1 MTLGPTSV
9 ALGFRTCLVR
19 FQRQRENMQITRA
32 AEYGVLGLIA
42 LARRSPGE
50 VVMIDT
56 LCTEENVPPSFLGKI
71 FQSLA
76 KAGIVKS
83 ARGSGGGFSLARP
96 PGEVSALDIIEAVE
110 GPIALQRCLD
120 LDEGCEHSRG
130 CALCGL
136 LTEAQDRIKDVFAG
150 TSLAELAGRHIPN
163 SLVRHARDKGHDTA
177 GAGCGEGCCCEKG
190 TMPAPAAASG
200 TPR

>member
-1 MTLGPTSV
+1 
-9 ALGFRTCLVR
+9 
-19 FQRQRENMQITRA
+19 MQITRA

-42 LARRSPGE
+42 LARRSPGD
-50 VVMIDT
+50 VVMIET
-56 LCTEENVPPSFLGKI
+56 LCAEEEVPPSFLGKI

-83 ARGSGGGFSLARP
+83 ARGSGGGFSLARLP
-96 PGEVSALDIIEAVE
+96 SEISALEIIEAVE

-120 LDEGCEHSRG
+120 IDEGCEHSRG

-136 LTEAQDRIKDVFAG
+136 LLEAQDRIKEVFGG

-163 SLVRHARDKGHDTA
+163 SLVRHARDKGR
-177 GAGCGEGCCCEKG
+177 GADDPACGAGCCCEKEAMSAPS
-190 TMPAPAAASG
+190 TPQANPA
-200 TPR
+200 